1 MSSSINDLQAAVPV
15 EIIKSAAPPLVS
27 EAPGKLRLGG
37 MGPCFVAT
45 SIADTGKVR
54 LGGMGPTF

>member
-1 MSSSINDLQAAVPV
+1 MSSSVNDLQAAVLV
-15 EIIKSAAPPLVS
+15 EITKSVAPPLVA

-37 MGPCFVAT
+37 MGPCFVAALIT
-45 SIADTGKVR
+45 DTGKVR